1 MAEQNTDPR
10 HLILFDGYC
19 GFCGR
24 AVSFIPPRDR
34 RGVFRYASLE
44 SHEGEA
50 IRGSHSLGASRSG
63 TLLVVPS
70 GKPKTE
76 APLERSAAVLFIV
89 RHLDWPWKLL
99 GVLRWLPK
107 RLLDWGYERVAR
119 HRYMLSGASDSCAL
133 AEKGSEQKAAR

>member
-50 IRGSHSLGASRSG
+50 IRGSHSLDASRSG

-70 GKPKTE
+70 GKLKTE

-99 GVLRWLPK
+99 GVFRWLPK

-133 AEKGSEQKAAR
+133 PEKGSEQKAAR